1 MRDRSGGFVCSDC
14 GRNYKLKSS
23 LRNHQKWECG
33 KEPQFKCPYCSYR
46 AKQKMHMSRHL
57 ERMHKELDFSNMRY
71 EMKKSESKDTDRILS
86 PEEDKIMC
94 PKCGKKYPR
103 LQLLTHVQFEC
114 GKQAVLQCPLCPRK
128 CKRDDILQSH
138 LRNIHRIN

>member
-1 MRDRSGGFVCSDC
+1 MMMMREKLKQSIYQNLSSCSLDLSLASKGRTRSFPENLGGGFMCSDC

-57 ERMHKELDFSNMRY
+57 ERMHKELDFSNMKY
-71 EMKKSESKDTDRILS
+71 EMKKESKD
-86 PEEDKIMC
+86 ED
-94 PKCGKKYPR
+94 
-103 LQLLTHVQFEC
+103 
-114 GKQAVLQCPLCPRK
+114 
-128 CKRDDILQSH
+128 LQSKDTS
-138 LRNIHRIN
+138 NNNTQ

>member
-1 MRDRSGGFVCSDC
+1 MCCEPIRNIFDRYCFVELSVVF
-14 GRNYKLKSS
+14 
-23 LRNHQKWECG
+23 
-33 KEPQFKCPYCSYR
+33 FKCTIYVR
-46 AKQKMHMSRHL
+46 ALALLADTEH
-57 ERMHKELDFSNMRY
+57 FSG
-71 EMKKSESKDTDRILS
+71 ILP

-114 GKQAVLQCPLCPRK
+114 GKQTILQCPLCPRK

>member
-1 MRDRSGGFVCSDC
+1 MMMREKLKQSIYENLSSSSLDLSLASRGRSRSFTENQGGGFVCSDC

-71 EMKKSESKDTDRILS
+71 EMKKSESKDTDRQS
-86 PEEDKIMC
+86 KDASNNN
-94 PKCGKKYPR
+94 
-103 LQLLTHVQFEC
+103 TH
-114 GKQAVLQCPLCPRK
+114 
-128 CKRDDILQSH
+128 
-138 LRNIHRIN
+138 